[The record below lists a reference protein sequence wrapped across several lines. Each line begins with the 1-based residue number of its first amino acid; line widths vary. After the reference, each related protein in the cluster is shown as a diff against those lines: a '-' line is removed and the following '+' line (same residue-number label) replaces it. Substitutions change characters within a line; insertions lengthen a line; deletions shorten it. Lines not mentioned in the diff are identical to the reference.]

1 MIPYLNS
8 KVLKRSVF
16 KEVERLL
23 KEKGYSPEQIR
34 RILRWYE

>member
-1 MIPYLNS
+1 MIPHLNS

-23 KEKGYSPEQIR
+23 KR
-34 RILRWYE
+34 RAILQNRLSGF